1 MQSPIEY
8 PQMEIAGTLYTCK
21 FTLGTLRRM
30 KKAGVDLSNLADA
43 FKDIENICL
52 AATMS
57 FGTEPD
63 GKWVPIPYT
72 PDEFADL
79 IPMVRFKELSE
90 ALWGAAAKALP
101 ATDPAQV
108 PPAPKP
114 NGAIN

>member
-1 MQSPIEY
+1 
-8 PQMEIAGTLYTCK
+8 MEIAGTTYTVK

-30 KKAGVDLSNLADA
+30 KKAGVDLGNLAEA
-43 FKDIENICL
+43 FKDIDNICL

-57 FGTEPD
+57 FGTEQD
-63 GKWVPIPYT
+63 GKWLPIPYT

-79 IPMVRFKELSE
+79 IPMHRFRELSE
-90 ALWGAAAKALP
+90 ALWGAAAKVLP

-108 PPAPKP
+108 PPAAPNKP